1 MKRILIFSLAYYPR
15 FVGGAEVAIKEITD
29 RISPEEIEFHMV
41 TLRFDSSL
49 PRHSK
54 EGNVFVH
61 RVGFGRRNAS
71 VASTHH
77 PLVYIDKVLFVPL
90 AALAALRLHN
100 AQHFDAWWAMMSYMV
115 FPIVLLRIIG
125 VRPPYVLTLEEGDP
139 FEHVYGRAHIR
150 FFEPLLR
157 WGFRHASAVHAES
170 TFLGTWARQWGFQGP
185 LEVIPNGMDAE
196 RFKQMP
202 PSELLEIIRTKIGKR
217 GGETWLI
224 HTGRLVH
231 KNALDVCIRALP
243 LLPEQ
248 VHLFMLGDG
257 PDKEMLAELADELGV
272 SARVH
277 FHPYV
282 SIEEVPN
289 YLKSCDIFI
298 RPSRSEGMGNSFI
311 EAMAAGLPVIATQE
325 GGIADFLFDAKRNP
339 DKETTGW
346 AVDMDSPEQIAT
358 VVKEILSD
366 TAQTARVTATAKQL
380 VFKDYDW
387 DLIARKMRMLF
398 DRLFETK

>member
-29 RISPEEIEFHMV
+29 RISPGEIEFHMV

-49 PRHSK
+49 PRYSK

-77 PLVYIDKVLFVPL
+77 PLVYVDKVLFVPL
-90 AALAALRLHN
+90 AALTALRLH
-100 AQHFDAWWAMMSYMV
+100 AVQRFDAWWAMMSYMV

-125 VRPPYVLTLEEGDP
+125 VRLPYVLSLEEGDP
-139 FEHVYGRAHIR
+139 FEHVYGRARIR

-157 WGFRHASAVHAES
+157 WGFRRASAIHAES
-170 TFLGTWARQWGFQGP
+170 TFLGAWARMWGFQGP
-185 LEVIPNGMDAE
+185 LEVIPNGMNAE
-196 RFKQMP
+196 RFAQIP
-202 PSELLEIIRTKIGKR
+202 PPELLKAIRAKIGKKE
-217 GGETWLI
+217 GETWLI
-224 HTGRLVH
+224 HTGRLVR

-243 LLPEQ
+243 LLPK
-248 VHLFMLGDG
+248 HLHIFMLGDG
-257 PDKEMLAELADELGV
+257 PDATALAQLAATLDV

-282 SIEEVPN
+282 AIEEVPN
-289 YLKSCDIFI
+289 YLKACDLFI

-346 AVDMDSPEQIAT
+346 AVDKDSPEQIAIA
-358 VVKEILSD
+358 VQDIL
-366 TAQTARVTATAKQL
+366 ANPEQVARVKAISKALAFEQ
-380 VFKDYDW
+380 YDW
-387 DLIARKMRMLF
+387 DIIAAKMKSLF